1 MAEQPKQKATPL
13 SFKII
18 PAWVIVWPQ
27 QQRSWK
33 EPGPV
38 LGWKSTHLHR
48 NTIVCAGVLGNNKSV
63 AEYRQILSQLRVRVL
78 EEQSNHHQHQ
88 NQNQKGCC
96 CSCLFRTLD
105 IVAYWDPQKNTV
117 QNNNKDPKDD
127 YKLPRIDNRRG
138 YPWWSDETVGKNQGG
153 DRPKQL
159 MYFND
164 HSSSDL
170 DGDGVRQRHQY
181 AHLASE
187 YQQDE
192 WSHLLQQI
200 NAASDILEIVKNGRF
215 ISRVKEDALLSY
227 ETTTSSVPIQEVINS
242 KDERP
247 QDGWRKIQRF
257 LFRQSLTILHL
268 DQLCCTRSRKETGWG
283 LLACL
288 SPIRCLQQAKIYTD
302 SKKTTTSIC
311 SHCAKLET
319 MLPSREKNAK
329 REIASATIMMTTFLD
344 MLGGILIGSA
354 LLALPPTILITY
366 YFQGKQAL
374 SLFLQQNISWLE
386 SFPAGFKLNVPLTR
400 NMGHEIR
407 SLVAMH
413 QLAFSATLGNVE
425 FVRFLLV
432 PFFGVASILCGG
444 TTLCALTLDL
454 WRLEMLHLTIL
465 AACFRALYRAELY
478 LLSALWRL
486 FRGKK
491 QNVLRHRTDS
501 MQYDAMQLLVG
512 TICFCICIFLFTTI
526 LVYYTC
532 FACWNL
538 GVHLPVLW
546 LWLMYVG
553 NRAMPWGSLWWR
565 LQYPE
570 WFSKSVYLEDLNGDD
585 DDVFVTQLV
594 SVPESAGSIIGKA
607 LSPHLKR
614 LMAWL
619 VPFGSEIVVP
629 RASNLSPST
638 LPLVTFLEEF
648 TVDGGGKKKVH

>member
-1 MAEQPKQKATPL
+1 MAEQPKQKPC
-13 SFKII
+13 KIM
-18 PAWVIVWPQ
+18 PGWVIVWPL
-27 QQRSWK
+27 QRSWK

-38 LGWKSTHLHR
+38 LGWKSSHLQQ
-48 NTIVCAGVLGNNKSV
+48 NTIVCAGVLGNNQSV
-63 AEYRQILSQLRVRVL
+63 AEYRQVLSQLL
-78 EEQSNHHQHQ
+78 EEQSHTHPNPNQ
-88 NQNQKGCC
+88 NQNQNER

-105 IVAYWDPQKNTV
+105 IVAYWDPENNTV
-117 QNNNKDPKDD
+117 QNNKDPKH
-127 YKLPRIDNRRG
+127 YHKLPRIDNRRG

-159 MYFND
+159 MYYD
-164 HSSSDL
+164 DPSQ
-170 DGDGVRQRHQY
+170 DGVRHRY
-181 AHLASE
+181 AHLTSE
-187 YQQDE
+187 YQQEE

-200 NAASDILEIVKNGRF
+200 NAARDIFKIVKSGRLP
-215 ISRVKEDALLSY
+215 RVLEDSLLLS
-227 ETTTSSVPIQEVINS
+227 ESNEQEAINS
-242 KDERP
+242 KDKKP
-247 QDGWRKIQRF
+247 QDGWRKIQHF
-257 LFRQSLTILHL
+257 LFRRSLTILHL
-268 DQLCCTRSRKETGWG
+268 DQLCCSRKETGWG

-288 SPIRCLQQAKIYTD
+288 SPIRCLQQAQIYTNF
-302 SKKTTTSIC
+302 KKTTIC
-311 SHCAKLET
+311 PHCSKLET
-319 MLPSREKNAK
+319 TLSSREKGAK
-329 REIASATIMMTTFLD
+329 SEIASAAIMMTTFLD
-344 MLGGILIGSA
+344 MLGGMMIGSA
-354 LLALPPTILITY
+354 LLALPPTTLIAY

-374 SLFLQQNISWLE
+374 LLFLQQNISWLE
-386 SFPAGFKLNVPLTR
+386 SFPVGFKLNVPLTH

-407 SLVAMH
+407 NLVGMH
-413 QLAFSATLGNVE
+413 QLAFSATLGNAD

-432 PFFGVASILCGG
+432 PFFGVASTLCGW

-465 AACFRALYRAELY
+465 AVSFRALYRVELY

-491 QNVLRHRTDS
+491 ENVLRHRTDS

-546 LWLMYVG
+546 LWLLYVG
-553 NRAMPWGSLWWR
+553 NRAMPWGSLFWR

-570 WFSKSVYLEDLNGDD
+570 WFSKSVYLEDLNSDN
-585 DDVFVTQLV
+585 DDVFVTRLV

-614 LMAWL
+614 LVAWL
-619 VPFGSEIVVP
+619 VPFGLEIVFP

-638 LPLVTFLEEF
+638 LPLVSLLEEF
-648 TVDGGGKKKVH
+648 TADGGGKEKVH